1 MGREGVRGWERER
14 GGERGREGGGIGRK
28 VESQDK
34 KIMEGGRWVR
44 QGGKWGGW
52 EVGGRDG
59 GGVVGRELVE

>member
-1 MGREGVRGWERER
+1 MGKEGVRGWERER

-52 EVGGRDG
+52 EVGRKGRRRG
-59 GGVVGRELVE
+59 SGEGVS